1 LLELWEGVPAYDV
14 TKDVGSRSF
23 QLRAMLLWTI
33 HDFPGYGTV
42 EGFSHQGYAA
52 CPWCGVDLGAEHS
65 VELGKQTY
73 AGTRRWLPE
82 DHPYRSAAMKD
93 HFDGQMET
101 GPKPREVTVEEQ
113 IEHARNCEA
122 WRAAGHKDGGT
133 GDPSKLHGVKRLSSL
148 HRLPYWQVS
157 ETALGTPSGMNVT
170 YR

>member
-1 LLELWEGVPAYDV
+1 
-14 TKDVGSRSF
+14 
-23 QLRAMLLWTI
+23 
-33 HDFPGYGTV
+33 
-42 EGFSHQGYAA
+42 
-52 CPWCGVDLGAEHS
+52 
-65 VELGKQTY
+65 
-73 AGTRRWLPE
+73 
-82 DHPYRSAAMKD
+82 MKD